1 MIPLNLS
8 LNPIFLDL
16 AVLAIGLLLILLE
29 AFEDDKD
36 KGFVGWISIIGI
48 GSVFALSF
56 FSHHTN
62 LSGVSQLASF
72 YSADSFAIFY
82 KRIALGTTLVVL
94 ITAMAYRPI
103 LSRLIPGVDETAGVG
118 EFFALPVFTCLGLM
132 WMASAIDFIMIFV
145 SLELVT
151 ISFYVL
157 VSYTRRS
164 AVTLEAGVKYLI
176 LSALSTGFLVYGIT
190 WLFGITGQTNISKGH
205 LDTVL
210 QNLPASSETAVL
222 FGLALVLVALGFKIA
237 AVPFQLWVPDVYQGA
252 PTPIT
257 AFLSVG
263 SKAAGFIVLMRVINP
278 FINTPVFHDKVLLV
292 LAGMAV
298 LTLLYGNLAALPQTN
313 MKRLLAYSSIAH
325 AGYLLVA
332 VASWGTGESAPFTVS
347 FYLAGYLLMTLLAFL
362 VMVAV
367 NCATGGDD
375 ISHFDGLG
383 QRAPLLAFGMLIA
396 MLSLAGVPFTAGF
409 LGKFL
414 VFRDAVAMHQWWL
427 VGVGVVTVA
436 AGFYYY
442 LKVVRAMYWNVAK
455 DTSAIPATLLTKV
468 TVGGL
473 SFLIFFLG
481 VYPRPIFQMLK

>member
-1 MIPLNLS
+1 MSSLNLS

-16 AVLAIGLLLILLE
+16 AVLAIGLLLLLLE
-29 AFEDDKD
+29 AFEEEKD

-48 GSVFALSF
+48 GTVFVLSF
-56 FSHHTN
+56 FAHQAN
-62 LSGVSQLASF
+62 LSGATQLFSF
-72 YSADSFAIFY
+72 YSADPYAIFY
-82 KRIALGTTLVVL
+82 KRVALGATLLVL
-94 ITAMAYRPI
+94 IMAMEYRPI

-132 WMASAIDFIMIFV
+132 WMASAVDFIMIFV
-145 SLELVT
+145 ALELVT

-164 AVTLEAGVKYLI
+164 AITLEAGVKYLI

-190 WLFGITGQTNISKGH
+190 WLFGITNRTNLIALG
-205 LDTVL
+205 DVL
-210 QNLPASSETAVL
+210 RKLPPDHHVAIL
-222 FGLALVLVALGFKIA
+222 FGLGLILVALGFKIA

-263 SKAAGFIVLMRVINP
+263 SKAAGFIVLMRVIAP
-278 FINTPVFHDKVLLV
+278 FINTPAFHDKVLLV
-292 LAGMAV
+292 LAAMAF
-298 LTLLYGNLAALPQTN
+298 LSLIYGNLAAMPQTN

-332 VASWGTGESAPFTVS
+332 LASWSSGQAPDTVS
-347 FYLAGYLLMTLLAFL
+347 FYLAGYLLMTMLSFL
-362 VMVAV
+362 VLVVV
-367 NCATGGDD
+367 NRATGGDD
-375 ISHFDGLG
+375 IAHFNGLG
-383 QRAPLLAFGMLIA
+383 QRAPLLAFGMLVA

-414 VFRDAVAMHQWWL
+414 VFRDAVATHQWLL
-427 VGVGVVTVA
+427 VGTGVVTVA

-442 LKVVRAMYWNVAK
+442 LKVVRAMYWNVSK
-455 DTSAIPATLLTKV
+455 DMAAIPLSMLTKV
-468 TVGGL
+468 TIGTL
-473 SFLIFFLG
+473 SVMIFVLG
-481 VYPRPIFQMLK
+481 VYPRPIFIMLK